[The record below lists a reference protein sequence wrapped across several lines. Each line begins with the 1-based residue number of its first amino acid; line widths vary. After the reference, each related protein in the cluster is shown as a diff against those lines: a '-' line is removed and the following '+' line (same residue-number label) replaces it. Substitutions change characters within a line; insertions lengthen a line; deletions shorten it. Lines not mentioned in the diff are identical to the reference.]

1 MSTMPQI
8 TNRVLTTP
16 GQQLTDAQKR
26 NARRNINAMAKPEFP
41 SGSDKE
47 YVMCAVDGQEQWSEL
62 ELVDDPIDP

>member
-1 MSTMPQI
+1 MPQI

-26 NARRNINAMAKPEFP
+26 NARRNINAMEKAPIP
-41 SGSDKE
+41 SGE
-47 YVMCAVDGQEQWSEL
+47 YREFVLCANDGVESWVEL

>member
-1 MSTMPQI
+1 MPQI

-26 NARRNINAMAKPEFP
+26 NARRNINAMEKAPIP
-41 SGSDKE
+41 SGEDRE
-47 YVMCAVDGQEQWSEL
+47 YVLCANDGVDSWVEL